1 MIWNVIITSSHYSQ
15 QIGHNRPLV
24 WSSTVTT
31 INWILNVDQIVPQ
44 AYCQVTL
51 NLNATILHNIEGDN
65 GVVDTAF
72 KHIQPLEN
80 WTTILR
86 NECCL

>member
-1 MIWNVIITSSHYSQ
+1 MDWPQETTCVVINSD
-15 QIGHNRPLV
+15 NN
-24 WSSTVTT
+24 
-31 INWILNVDQIVPQ
+31 NWILNVDQIVPQ

-51 NLNATILHNIEGDN
+51 NLNATILHNIEKDN
-65 GVVDTAF
+65 GVVGTAF